1 MPRTEILTT
10 TGIRLLD
17 RHVRIAEAN
26 LDDIA
31 VVVPPD
37 VHRALLPLTRRVE
50 GLVECNL
57 LALIGITFFG
67 DGGFHRS
74 RFWSSSMSGDS
85 SPSVATTA

>member
-26 LDDIA
+26 LDDIV

-37 VHRALLPLTRRVE
+37 VHRALLPLTRSVE
-50 GLVECNL
+50 GLVERHL

-67 DGGFHRS
+67 EGGFH
-74 RFWSSSMSGDS
+74 
-85 SPSVATTA
+85 